1 VLSARAAVVLAM
13 PRVRSGDIAS
23 VGTGT
28 AKERVLRIL
37 ILEDDPL
44 IALDLQ
50 LLVESA
56 GHQVV
61 RVCGDLSTA
70 HRHLGAGFDFALLDV
85 DLPDGKSFEVAARLD
100 EKRIP
105 FVFVSASAL
114 AELPAHLRHAPFIAK
129 PYQHTAIINSL
140 RAA

>member
-1 VLSARAAVVLAM
+1 L
-13 PRVRSGDIAS
+13 
-23 VGTGT
+23 TT
-28 AKERVLRIL
+28 ERLLRIL

-50 LLVESA
+50 MLLEGV

-61 RVCGDLSTA
+61 DVCGNLFA
-70 HRHLGAGFDFALLDV
+70 ARRHLADHFDFALLDV
-85 DLPDGKSFEVAARLD
+85 DLPDGKSFEVASRLD

-105 FVFVSASAL
+105 FAFVSGSAK
-114 AELPAHLRHAPFIAK
+114 AELPPNLRHAHFIAK
-129 PYQHTAIINSL
+129 PYQHAAIINSL